1 MILKFKTMKKL
12 MILAIALLT
21 FQVTMAQEGNPEM
34 KRQKQSRMQDM
45 TPEEAANL
53 KSKRMTLNL
62 DLSDKQQKQVY
73 ELFLKNEQER
83 QQLREAHRNQ
93 SEKPTKEQ
101 KLQWENARLDKQIEM
116 KKKMKDI
123 LNEEQYAK
131 WEKNMESRRNNFEKK
146 KGKRKMTP
154 QD

>member
-12 MILAIALLT
+12 MILAVTLLT
-21 FQVTMAQEGNPEM
+21 FQVTMAQEGNQEM

-83 QQLREAHRNQ
+83 QQLRKAHRNQ

-146 KGKRKMTP
+146 KGKRKMAP